1 MNNKKERI
9 ADVIDRSRDE
19 LFELSKKIH
28 DHPELCFEE
37 FQAVEAIT

>member
-19 LFELSKKIH
+19 FVELSKKIR
-28 DHPELCFEE
+28 DQP
-37 FQAVEAIT
+37 